1 MFSVYAT
8 VRLHCVPGIP
18 RLNRLWVDFL
28 VFLRFVLQCV
38 CYFRRM
44 VTVFCLHWATW
55 GLMLGP
61 NQFEVG
67 LGPIWFG
74 LNPFPHIKRSEK
86 KRKKMQK
93 KQVFACKVQKT
104 SKHEKTA
111 NKPKL
116 SSVVSQHGLHGL
128 HGVKTGLTW
137 T

>member
-8 VRLHCVPGIP
+8 VRVHCVPGIS
-18 RLNRLWVDFL
+18 RLNRLWVDL
-28 VFLRFVLQCV
+28 LKFLRFVLQCV

-74 LNPFPHIKRSEK
+74 LNPFPTSKGVK
-86 KRKKMQK
+86 KKAKMCKKNRFLPVK
-93 KQVFACKVQKT
+93 YNKHQKT
-104 SKHEKTA
+104 
-111 NKPKL
+111 
-116 SSVVSQHGLHGL
+116 
-128 HGVKTGLTW
+128 
-137 T
+137 